1 MNNSQQ
7 TQDIVLNAQQYSHFP
22 RVKNG
27 EKGYIGTLL
36 HHVHYNPADEVHLN
50 ISEEYMN
57 SEWLLMCMLWM
68 KNVTWQDRKRTELI
82 QGNAQF
88 FYSKAE
94 ASIEKCLWTQT
105 NITVE
110 PPGNQL

>member
-1 MNNSQQ
+1 MPSNIHIFLDLK
-7 TQDIVLNAQQYSHFP
+7 TE
-22 RVKNG
+22 K
-27 EKGYIGTLL
+27 KGYIGTLL
-36 HHVHYNPADEVHLN
+36 HHVHYNLADEVQLN

-94 ASIEKCLWTQT
+94 ASIKNCLWTQM
-105 NITVE
+105 NISLE